1 MSKSLIIV
9 ESPTKAKTIEK
20 FLGKEY
26 EVKASY
32 GHVRDL
38 PQSASDVPSAL
49 KKQKWASL
57 GINVENNF
65 EPLYIIPE
73 EKKKRVKEL
82 ENSVKEARELY
93 LATDEDREGESI
105 SWHLLEVLRPKVP
118 VKRLVFH
125 EITKAAIQN
134 ALESPRD
141 IDENLVRA
149 QETRRIIDRLF
160 GYMVSPVLWKKIT
173 PRLSAGRVQSVA
185 IRLLVQRERERMRFK
200 SASYWDLSGFFQKG
214 TEGFEAEISQ
224 VDGKRVASGKD
235 FEPTTGRLASGADL
249 VHLGRETSAALKEEL
264 LNEHAYVEAVEEKP
278 FTNRPY
284 PPFTTSTLQQ
294 EASRK
299 LGFGAKRTMQV
310 AQTLYENGFITYM
323 RTDSTNLSTE
333 AITAARTLIQR
344 EYGQEYL
351 PQEPR
356 LYKTKVKNAQEAHE
370 AIRPSGADFVHPAI
384 VKDRL
389 GAEAF
394 RLYELIWKRMV
405 ACQMKDAVGTRVSV
419 QIALG
424 RATFRAS
431 GRTIQFPGFLRA
443 YVEGSDDPEADLAD
457 REKILPPLKKGDEL
471 EVKNLD
477 TLEHATQPPARYTEG
492 SLIKE
497 LERLGIGRPSTWAT
511 IVDVVLSRTYAFK
524 RGNALVPSFLAAA
537 VTGLMERYFEKVID
551 YEFTAHLEE
560 DLDAISR
567 GEFDNLS
574 YLRDFYA
581 GERPGLDALVRRGE
595 EIIDRKEVC
604 GIPLGT
610 AEDGRSIEVR
620 IGKYGPFLTDGTV
633 RASIPDGLAPDE
645 LTLESADKLLKD
657 AQQGPMA
664 LGSHPLSGKPIYLK
678 SGRYGPYIQE
688 GDLVEGEEKPKM
700 ASLLPGM
707 VLEEVDLET
716 ALKILSLPRS
726 LGLDAESGEEVVVSN
741 GRFGPYVKRGKDTR
755 SLPLDLSLF
764 DITMEQALELLS
776 QPKKGRGRQ
785 AAEAKPLK
793 EMGKHPVTELL
804 LTVKS
809 GRYGPYVSDGTVN
822 ASLPSGTNLEE
833 FTLDHA
839 VSLIDQRKA
848 KLEAEGPKKKKSTR
862 AKKSEA
868 SEEKRSKAKK
878 KAADEADDVAPK
890 KAAGKKAQA
899 KKATAKKAGAKKAAA
914 KKATPK
920 KAAAKKAGAKKGA
933 AKKRDDEE

>member
-38 PQSASDVPSAL
+38 PQSASDVPTAL

-65 EPLYIIPE
+65 EPLYIVPE

-105 SWHLLEVLRPKVP
+105 SWHLLEVLKPKVP

-134 ALESPRD
+134 ALQSPRE

-200 SASYWDLSGFFQKG
+200 SATYWDLSAFFLKG
-214 TEGFEAEISQ
+214 GDGFEAEISQ

-235 FEPTTGRLASGADL
+235 FEPTTGLLGAGSDL
-249 VHLGRETSAALKEEL
+249 VHLGRETSASLRDELLKER
-264 LNEHAYVEAVEEKP
+264 AYVESVEEKP

-323 RTDSTNLSTE
+323 RTDSTSLSTE
-333 AITAARTLIQR
+333 AITAARSLIQR
-344 EYGQEYL
+344 EYGQDYL
-351 PQEPR
+351 PGEAR
-356 LYKTKVKNAQEAHE
+356 VYKTKVKNAQEAHE
-370 AIRPSGADFVHPAI
+370 AIRPSGADFTHPTV
-384 VKDRL
+384 VKERL

-394 RLYELIWKRMV
+394 RLYELIWKRTV
-405 ACQMKDAVGTRVSV
+405 ASQMKDAVGTRVSV

-424 RATFRAS
+424 RALFRAS

-471 EVKNLD
+471 ETKNID

-574 YLRDFYA
+574 YLKDFYQ

-595 EIIDRKEVC
+595 EIIDRKDVC

-610 AEDGRSIEVR
+610 TEDGRTIEVR
-620 IGKYGPFLTDGTV
+620 IGKFGPFLTDGTV
-633 RASIPDGLAPDE
+633 RSSIPDGLAPDE
-645 LTLESADKLLKD
+645 LTLDSADKLLKD
-657 AQQGPMA
+657 AQQGPTA
-664 LGSHPLSGKPIYLK
+664 LGEHPLSGKPIYLK
-678 SGRYGPYIQE
+678 SGRFGPYIQE
-688 GDLVEGEEKPKM
+688 GDVVEGEDKPKM

-707 VLEEVDLET
+707 VLEEVNLET

-726 LGLDAESGEEVVVSN
+726 LGLDPDTNDEVVVSN

-755 SLPLDLSLF
+755 SLPLDISLF
-764 DITMEQALELLS
+764 DINMDQARELLS

-793 EMGKHPVTELL
+793 EMGKHPVTEIV

-809 GRYGPYVSDGTVN
+809 GRYGPYVTDGTIN

-833 FTLDHA
+833 FTLEQA
-839 VSLIDQRKA
+839 VSLIDQRAA
-848 KLEAEGPKKKKSTR
+848 KVAAEGPKKKKSSRGKKSTEESEPKKTR
-862 AKKSEA
+862 AKKKA
-868 SEEKRSKAKK
+868 SEDDAE
-878 KAADEADDVAPK
+878 EATPPK
-890 KAAGKKAQA
+890 KAAA
-899 KKATAKKAGAKKAAA
+899 KKAGAKKAGAKKAAA
-914 KKATPK
+914 KKAVPKKAAGK
-920 KAAAKKAGAKKGA
+920 KAAAKKAGAKKA
-933 AKKRDDEE
+933 AEDEE